1 MNTTT
6 VRSAD
11 GHLSTYGD
19 ENEKYFNKYHP
30 DYIPGTINIL
40 VDSAGTEKNM
50 LKTTSSGIVLHPQP
64 SDSPND
70 PLNWSW
76 RTKFYQALII
86 MFVSAFTGAT
96 SNDAGSAQD
105 SLNEI
110 YGISYDAMN
119 TGAGVLFV
127 SIAFSTLLLA
137 PVAFLYGRKS
147 TYVICILLGMVGSIW
162 FGFSSKTADT
172 IWSQLFVGAS
182 EGCAEACAQ
191 LTLSDMFYSHQL
203 GWALTFYIMSISIG
217 TYLGP
222 LLGGLI
228 AAGTSYKWVGW
239 IGAIISG
246 GLLIVLIFTQYETYF
261 DRSKYVNAS
270 LGDIVD
276 AGYEGLDSVVLKNRE
291 STPHFEDDTAPEQAE
306 KDKQNDQYASDEVL
320 SNSGQS
326 FGSLVGDNGIH
337 EKEQSFWKKIA
348 LFTPASNLEGWGIKQ
363 YFDLLFNMLRVFWFP
378 PVVLSGILWGLQDA
392 FLTFYLTTEDDQYY
406 DAPFNYSST
415 GVSIMNVPCLIG
427 AMVGCLYAG
436 ILSDKGVIWIA
447 KRRGGIHEP
456 EDYLYF
462 LILVFICS
470 PVGMMVFAAGT
481 DQLWDWRITYTLGLG
496 FIGVGWGAS
505 GDIAM
510 SYLASAYPDMVMEG
524 MVGVSVINNLIGC
537 IFTFTCSPWLDA
549 MGNTNTYAILIAF
562 QIVACLA
569 AVPCVIYGKRI
580 RLWTKKSYI
589 NFIEK
594 RDGYQRE
601 VEVK

>member
-6 VRSAD
+6 VRSVD
-11 GHLSTYGD
+11 GQLSSYGD

-40 VDSAGTEKNM
+40 IEGGGKDKNM
-50 LKTTSSGIVLHPQP
+50 LKTTKDGIVLHPQP

-76 RTKFYQALII
+76 KSKAYQAFLI
-86 MFVSAFTGAT
+86 MFVTAFTGAT
-96 SNDAGSAQD
+96 SNSAGSAQD

-110 YGISYDAMN
+110 YDISYEAMN
-119 TGAGVLFV
+119 SGAGILFLA
-127 SIAFSTLLLA
+127 IGGSTLVLA
-137 PVAFLYGRKS
+137 PVSFLYGRKS
-147 TYVICILLGMVGSIW
+147 TYVICILLGMLGAIW
-162 FGFSSKTADT
+162 FGYSKRTSDT
-172 IWSQLFVGAS
+172 LWSQLFVGAS

-191 LTLSDMFYSHQL
+191 LTLSDMYFSHQL
-203 GWALTFYIMSISIG
+203 GWAITYYIMAISIG

-222 LLGGLI
+222 LFGGLI
-228 AAGTSYKWVGW
+228 AGQNFRWVGW
-239 IGAIISG
+239 TSAIISG
-246 GLLIVLIFTQYETYF
+246 ALLVVLVFTQYETYF
-261 DRSKYVNAS
+261 DRSKYVNAD

-276 AGYEGLDSVVLKNRE
+276 AGYEGLDTIIMREQNEVEVEVEVEVEDQDSNEKNAAVR
-291 STPHFEDDTAPEQAE
+291 
-306 KDKQNDQYASDEVL
+306 VL

-326 FGSLVGDNGIH
+326 FSSLIGDNGIN
-337 EKEQSFWKKIA
+337 EKKKSFWKNIA
-348 LFTPASNLEGWGIKQ
+348 LFTPASNLKGWGVKQ
-363 YFDLLFNMLRVFWFP
+363 YFDLLFNMCRVFWFP

-406 DAPFNYSST
+406 DAPFNYSNT
-415 GVSIMNVPCLIG
+415 AVSLMNVPCLIG
-427 AMVGCLYAG
+427 AMIGCMYAG
-436 ILSDKGVIWIA
+436 ILSDWAVIWIA
-447 KRRGGIHEP
+447 KKRGGIHEP

-462 LILVFICS
+462 LILVFICC

-481 DQLWDWRITYTLGLG
+481 DQLWSWKITYTLGLG

-537 IFTFTCSPWLDA
+537 IFTFACSPWLDA
-549 MGNTNTYAILIAF
+549 MGNTNTYAILISC
-562 QIVACLA
+562 QIVACLLA
-569 AVPCVIYGKRI
+569 IPCIIYGKRMRI
-580 RLWTKKSYI
+580 WTKKSYI

-594 RDGYQRE
+594 RDGVQRE
-601 VEVK
+601 VAVRS